1 MVPNTSEDALLVLAH
16 GAPAGDFNARVAR
29 MMDRVQ
35 WEGPKG
41 IAFMMPLTPDEEL
54 GEVAARLDR
63 GGVRRIILVPLLI
76 SSFSE
81 HYEEVRYFA
90 GLRPDRPA
98 VLEHADDPP
107 LSTKARL
114 VVTKAMDSHPLLT
127 RILEDQARE
136 ASKSPSGESL
146 ILVAHGPTED
156 PDNEIWLDHLR
167 IHAEHLKRVIGFR
180 RVEATTLRHDA
191 PQAVKDAAVAKMR
204 AIVTAAAA
212 DSRVII
218 QPVLIS
224 VSHVQ
229 QEIAESLA
237 GLCFEMSKSG
247 VSGHPL
253 TLEWIREQ
261 ALAAN

>member
-1 MVPNTSEDALLVLAH
+1 MVSKPSEDALLVLAH
-16 GAPAGDFNARVAR
+16 GAPVGDFNARVAR

-35 WEGPKG
+35 WDGPKG
-41 IAFMMPLTPDEEL
+41 IAFMMPLVPEEEL
-54 GEVAARLDR
+54 AEVAARLDR

-107 LSTKARL
+107 LSTTARL

-127 RILEDQARE
+127 RILEDQAR
-136 ASKSPSGESL
+136 ATSKDPQSESL
-146 ILVAHGPTED
+146 VLVAHGPTED

-167 IHAEHLKRVIGFR
+167 IHAKHLQQAIGFR
-180 RVEATTLRHDA
+180 RVEVATLRHDA
-191 PQAVKDAAVAKMR
+191 PQAVKDIAVAKMR
-204 AIVTAAAA
+204 AIVSAAGA

-224 VSHVQ
+224 LSHVQ
-229 QEIAESLA
+229 QEIAESLL
-237 GLCFEMSKSG
+237 GLPFEMSKSG

-261 ALAAN
+261 ALSAN